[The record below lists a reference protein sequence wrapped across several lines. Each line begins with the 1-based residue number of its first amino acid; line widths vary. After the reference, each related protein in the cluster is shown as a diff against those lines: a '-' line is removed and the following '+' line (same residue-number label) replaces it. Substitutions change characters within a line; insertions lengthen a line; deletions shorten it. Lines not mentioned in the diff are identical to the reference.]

1 MSVIQR
7 VLPEER
13 YARHGHVGGILWFT
27 GLSGAGKTTLSES
40 LERALF
46 QQGYAV
52 AVLDGDIMRQGISAD
67 LSFSA
72 EDRSENLRR
81 LAHMARLLSRIGVLC
96 ITATISPFQRDRAAI
111 RALMAPGEFHEV
123 YIKASLSTCEQRDP
137 KGLYRKARQ
146 GQIKAFTGIQS
157 PYEPPE
163 SPDVVVDTESMGV
176 EACLNVLTEYV
187 ARHFQLGTPNRSGG

>member
-13 YARHGHVGGILWFT
+13 YARHGHVGGILWCT

-111 RALMAPGEFHEV
+111 RALKIGRAHV
-123 YIKASLSTCEQRDP
+123 
-137 KGLYRKARQ
+137 
-146 GQIKAFTGIQS
+146 
-157 PYEPPE
+157 
-163 SPDVVVDTESMGV
+163 
-176 EACLNVLTEYV
+176 
-187 ARHFQLGTPNRSGG
+187 